1 MVQTGPG
8 LTDGRGVA
16 QHADGTLHLGEVAAR
31 NHSRWLVVDA
41 NLEASGAPVDKLD
54 GPLGLDGGDGGV
66 DVLGHNISTVQ
77 HAAGHVLA
85 MPGVALHH
93 LVGWFETGIGNLC
106 NS

>member
-1 MVQTGPG
+1 MVQTGPCLG
-8 LTDGRGVA
+8 DGRGVA

-54 GPLGLDGGDGGV
+54 GPLAFNCSDGGV
-66 DVLGHNISTVQ
+66 DVLGYNISTVQ

-85 MPGVALHH
+85 MTGIALHH
-93 LVGWFETGIGNLC
+93 LVGWFETGVCEFC